1 MQVASADSEQRIY
14 ETNAPGFLQ
23 VSYLA
28 QTREFIT
35 VILYSPECV
44 DGAADADS

>member
-1 MQVASADSEQRIY
+1 MQAVTVGSERRISKA
-14 ETNAPGFLQ
+14 TTPGCRQ